1 MLALLDCLYQV
12 FSEGSFV
19 CRRGGNFLIC
29 WLIILYCN
37 PFVNEK
43 LFYPNSNIIC
53 LYTNRLK
60 KDFGSQKEE
69 MPGTDQ
75 GKKS

>member
-1 MLALLDCLYQV
+1 MMVGNLLIY
-12 FSEGSFV
+12 
-19 CRRGGNFLIC
+19 
-29 WLIILYCN
+29 WLIILYCK

-43 LFYPNSNIIC
+43 LFYPNSNNIC